1 MSPSITVS
9 SIATTLLQYLAGIVI
24 VAFGCLPSLAVSNFR
39 TRLGRWPTNRLAI
52 NYGLLVVVIAAGQW
66 ALIVGS
72 WDLLRIGST
81 QADPQFRA
89 TRLLVLLVGYPVAVL
104 GIGTVGVRLYCRHHA
119 KEQWL
124 TPRTIAGLGA
134 TVGWYI
140 LTMFG
145 AAIVV
150 TIIGIFIAL
159 PT

>member
-9 SIATTLLQYLAGIVI
+9 SIATTLLQYLAGIAI

-39 TRLGRWPTNRLAI
+39 TRLGRWPTDRLAV

-66 ALIVGS
+66 ALIIGL
-72 WDLLRIGST
+72 WELLRIGST
-81 QADPQFRA
+81 QADPQFREA
-89 TRLLVLLVGYPVAVL
+89 RLLLLLVGYPFAVL
-104 GIGTVGVRLYCRHHA
+104 GVGTVGVRLYCRRRS

-134 TVGWYI
+134 TIGWYI